1 MGQTARKKPKGPRP
15 KRELVVDAAAKL
27 FVRQGFGSTGMDA
40 IADEAGVSKATL
52 YSYYKDKS
60 SLFADVMHRMCDEM
74 GGVRPEEIPAEEGPE
89 ATLRAVATLGV
100 SRLLDA
106 IDGGLLPR
114 AVAEAREFPEIG
126 TWFWEAG
133 PEKLEAFVAGYLAQ
147 AAKRHLIEVDDPQ
160 RAAARFI
167 GLVTGMYLL
176 PILVG
181 VRSRPSDTE
190 IRRDVD
196 DVVSSF
202 LAGLTPPSPQDG
214 RTPSRR

>member
-1 MGQTARKKPKGPRP
+1 
-15 KRELVVDAAAKL
+15 
-27 FVRQGFGSTGMDA
+27 MDA

-60 SLFADVMHRMCDEM
+60 SLFSDVMHRMCETL
-74 GGVRPEEIPAEEGPE
+74 GGVRPEELGGEGPE
-89 ATLRAVATLGV
+89 ATLRAVATVGIG
-100 SRLLDA
+100 RLLDA
-106 IDGGLLPR
+106 VDHGLVAR

-133 PEKLEAFVAGYLAQ
+133 PAKLESFVADYLAE
-147 AAKRHLIEVDDPQ
+147 AKNRDGLDVEDPR

-176 PILVG
+176 PMLMG
-181 VRSRPSDTE
+181 VRRRPSHAE

-196 DVVSSF
+196 EVVSSF
-202 LAGLTPPSPQDG
+202 LARLGARPS
-214 RTPSRR
+214 

>member
-1 MGQTARKKPKGPRP
+1 MAQPSKKKAKDPRS

-40 IADEAGVSKATL
+40 IAEEAGVSKATL

-60 SLFADVMHRMCDEM
+60 SLFGDVMHRMCDEL
-74 GGVRPEEIPAEEGPE
+74 GGVRPEDIPDEGPE
-89 ATLRAVATLGV
+89 ATLRAVATLAID
-100 SRLLDA
+100 RLLDA
-106 IDGGLLPR
+106 VDHGLLPR

-133 PEKLEAFVAGYLAQ
+133 PAKLETFVAGYFAE
-147 AAKRHLIEVDDPQ
+147 AKRRQVLDVEDPQ

-176 PILVG
+176 PLLVG
-181 VRSRPSDTE
+181 VRSRPSPME
-190 IRRDVD
+190 VRRDID
-196 DVVSSF
+196 AVVSSF
-202 LAGLTPPSPQDG
+202 LAGLGGWP
-214 RTPSRR
+214 